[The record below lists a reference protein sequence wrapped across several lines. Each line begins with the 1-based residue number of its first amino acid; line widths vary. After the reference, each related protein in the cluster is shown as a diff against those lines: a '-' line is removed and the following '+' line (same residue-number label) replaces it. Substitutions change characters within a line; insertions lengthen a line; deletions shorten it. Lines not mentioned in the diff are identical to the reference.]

1 MRRRSWLSLLQYSSL
16 ALVSATACSGDD
28 EIGVSETTAPTGVT
42 ISTAGSFSTS
52 VATQGETTTESTSN
66 SGTATQGET
75 TTAGTTDSTTTDS
88 TTTAGTTDSTTTAS
102 TTDPTD
108 TDSTTGVLPCTEA
121 DCNPGEFCN
130 PDTGTCDP
138 GCNDDTDCQGQTYCD
153 VDSNTCKGCLVD
165 GDCSLGTVCQ
175 GGECI
180 PGCNDNQPCQG
191 GLACCTGECVD
202 PLVDLDNCGGCGIP
216 CDAFP
221 NADPLCDMGQCLLGA
236 CVGNFQNC
244 DGNNANGCENNGACA
259 CNPGEQIACYSGDED
274 TKNVGICK
282 EGVATCNAQ
291 GTEFG
296 PCVGEVLPQTDEVC
310 ANAKDDNCNGQ
321 VDENPDADNDGW
333 GVCDGDCCDSIG
345 PNCLNPNLVNPGAF
359 EVMGN
364 MVDDDCD
371 GAKDNPLPICD
382 NNNLASNSSNPID
395 YAKAIDLCQIT
406 TENPPLAQKTWGVIS
421 GAFNRSNGAGTPSA
435 NARSIR
441 PGFGSV
447 ITPKLGSRIAVLST
461 GNAADSNDTN
471 PGYSPFQG
479 GTNLGTPAAVPNDWL
494 VANGNNLPNA
504 PGCPD
509 PQGGATGQDTI
520 QLKLRVRVPT
530 NANSFSVQ
538 MYFFSSEYPEW
549 VCSPY
554 NDFFVSLVT
563 STNNTNP
570 FDKNIAVYKTNNN
583 QLYPVGVNLVKAT
596 NGLFTQCKNGT
607 VSCAYPPQANY
618 NGCVGNN
625 ELTGTGFDPLNPAP
639 QFGGDPGYCGSNN
652 QVGGGTS
659 WLKMSGNVTPGETME
674 IRFDIWDT
682 GDQWYDSLVLLDSWQ
697 WSVQASQPGVS
708 PN

>member
-1 MRRRSWLSLLQYSSL
+1 MRRPWLSLLNVTSL
-16 ALVSATACSGDD
+16 TLLGLSACGGDD
-28 EIGVSETTAPTGVT
+28 GIGVSETTAPTGAS
-42 ISTAGSFSTS
+42 ISTAGSISTS
-52 VATQGETTTESTSN
+52 AGTQGETTAATTSNSGSGTQGETTTSDTSD
-66 SGTATQGET
+66 G
-75 TTAGTTDSTTTDS
+75 TTADATASTTVDPTDTDSTD
-88 TTTAGTTDSTTTAS
+88 
-102 TTDPTD
+102 TDPTD

-121 DCNPGEFCN
+121 ECNPGEFCN

-138 GCNDDTDCQGQTYCD
+138 GCNDDTDCQGQTFCD
-153 VDSNTCKGCLVD
+153 VDSNTCKGCLAD
-165 GDCSLGTVCQ
+165 ADCSLGTVCQ

-333 GVCDGDCCDSIG
+333 GVCDGDCCDSVG

-371 GAKDNPLPICD
+371 GAKDNPVPACE
-382 NNNLASNSSNPID
+382 NGLASNSSNALD
-395 YAKAIDLCQIT
+395 YAKAIDLCQFT
-406 TENPPLAQKTWGVIS
+406 TENPPKNQKKWGVIS
-421 GAFNRSNGAGTPSA
+421 GTLTRADGAQAISA
-435 NARSIR
+435 NAKSIR
-441 PGFGSV
+441 PGFGNN
-447 ITPKLGSRIAVLST
+447 IAPQFGTRLAVLSS

-471 PGYSPFQG
+471 PNFAAFQT
-479 GTNLGTPAAVPNDWL
+479 GTDNGANSNAPADWL
-494 VANGNNLPNA
+494 AANGNQFPNA
-504 PGCPD
+504 PGCPQA
-509 PQGGATGQDTI
+509 PSTTAFNSA

-530 NANSFSVQ
+530 NAQSFNVQ
-538 MYFFSSEYPEW
+538 MFFFSAEWPEYT
-549 VCSPY
+549 CTSF
-554 NDFFVSLVT
+554 NDMFVTLVD
-563 STNNTNP
+563 STGMGNP
-570 FDKNIAVYKTNNN
+570 SDKNIAIYKTNNN
-583 QLYPVGVNLVKAT
+583 QIFPVGVNLAKAA
-596 NGLFTQCKNGT
+596 NGLFTQCTNGT
-607 VSCAYPPQANY
+607 ISQCNIPANY
-618 NGCVGNN
+618 NGCTGTS
-625 ELTGTGFDPLNPAP
+625 LLSGTGFDINASAC
-639 QFGGDPGYCGSNN
+639 GYNGAT
-652 QVGGGTS
+652 GGGTG
-659 WLKMSGNVTPGETME
+659 WLKMSGNVKGGETME

-682 GDQWYDSLVLLDSWQ
+682 GDGVWDSLVLLDDWQ